1 MEKERKAWKSIWR
14 GDSVFDYSKLSEY
27 SKDEIEKELER
38 QLTNFTLN
46 KKEIEILL
54 IELNGRK

>member
-1 MEKERKAWKSIWR
+1 M
-14 GDSVFDYSKLSEY
+14 FDYSKLSEY

-54 IELNGRK
+54 TELNGRS

>member
-1 MEKERKAWKSIWR
+1 M
-14 GDSVFDYSKLSEY
+14 FDYSKLSEY

-54 IELNGRK
+54 TELNGRG

>member
-1 MEKERKAWKSIWR
+1 M
-14 GDSVFDYSKLSEY
+14 FDYSKLSEY

-46 KKEIEILL
+46 KKEIEVLL

>member
-1 MEKERKAWKSIWR
+1 M
-14 GDSVFDYSKLSEY
+14 FDYSKLNEY

>member
-1 MEKERKAWKSIWR
+1 M
-14 GDSVFDYSKLSEY
+14 FDYSKLSEY

-54 IELNGRK
+54 VELNGRKQNGNKGSY

>member
-1 MEKERKAWKSIWR
+1 
-14 GDSVFDYSKLSEY
+14 VFDYSKLSEY

-54 IELNGRK
+54 IELNGRN

>member
-1 MEKERKAWKSIWR
+1 M
-14 GDSVFDYSKLSEY
+14 FDYSKLSEY

-54 IELNGRK
+54 TELKGRE

>member
-1 MEKERKAWKSIWR
+1 M
-14 GDSVFDYSKLSEY
+14 FDYSKLSEY

-54 IELNGRK
+54 VELNGRG

>member
-1 MEKERKAWKSIWR
+1 
-14 GDSVFDYSKLSEY
+14 VFDYSKLSEY

-54 IELNGRK
+54 TELNGRS

>member
-1 MEKERKAWKSIWR
+1 M
-14 GDSVFDYSKLSEY
+14 FDYSKLSEY

-54 IELNGRK
+54 IELKGRG

>member
-1 MEKERKAWKSIWR
+1 M
-14 GDSVFDYSKLSEY
+14 FDYSKLSEY

-54 IELNGRK
+54 IELKGRE

>member
-1 MEKERKAWKSIWR
+1 M
-14 GDSVFDYSKLSEY
+14 FDYSKLSEY

-54 IELNGRK
+54 IELKGRA

>member
-1 MEKERKAWKSIWR
+1 M
-14 GDSVFDYSKLSEY
+14 FDYSKLSEY

-54 IELNGRK
+54 IELKGRS

>member
-1 MEKERKAWKSIWR
+1 M
-14 GDSVFDYSKLSEY
+14 FDYSKLSEY
-27 SKDEIEKELER
+27 SKDEIKKELER

-54 IELNGRK
+54 TELKGRG

>member
-1 MEKERKAWKSIWR
+1 M
-14 GDSVFDYSKLSEY
+14 FDYSKLSEY

-54 IELNGRK
+54 IELNRRK

>member
-1 MEKERKAWKSIWR
+1 M
-14 GDSVFDYSKLSEY
+14 FDYSKLSEY

-54 IELNGRK
+54 IELNGRA

>member
-1 MEKERKAWKSIWR
+1 M
-14 GDSVFDYSKLSEY
+14 FDYSKLSEY

-38 QLTNFTLN
+38 QLTKFTLN

-54 IELNGRK
+54 IELKGRE

>member
-1 MEKERKAWKSIWR
+1 M
-14 GDSVFDYSKLSEY
+14 FDYSKLSEY
-27 SKDEIEKELER
+27 SKDEIKKELER

-54 IELNGRK
+54 TELNGRS

>member
-1 MEKERKAWKSIWR
+1 M
-14 GDSVFDYSKLSEY
+14 FDYSKLNEY

-54 IELNGRK
+54 IELNWRK

>member
-1 MEKERKAWKSIWR
+1 M
-14 GDSVFDYSKLSEY
+14 FDYSKLSEY

-54 IELNGRK
+54 VELNGRA